1 MLNSWS
7 SGRPAVAVATV
18 LCAAST
24 LFVSGQ
30 VSSKRTSSDL
40 RLYVFD
46 CGYVRNIDTWSAF
59 GFDPAKIA
67 NTTDAA
73 CPCHLIVHP
82 KGTLVWDAGTVP
94 DDEIGK
100 HRVRVDG
107 AVPAGGT
114 ATTFVATKPLRQQLA
129 EVGYTPEEITYFAL
143 SHYHIDHAANANM
156 FKGSTW
162 LVRRAERDYMFA
174 PTPRGVR
181 AARNAAHYSE
191 LKNSR
196 TIIVEPDVYDV
207 FGDGR
212 VQLMATPGHT
222 PGHQVLVL
230 KLAKTGPVMLAGD
243 LYHYPEERR
252 LGWIPIPL
260 EFDVEQS
267 RASRAA
273 IEAYVKATATQ
284 LWIEHDYVA
293 NSKLKKSPAYYD

>member
-1 MLNSWS
+1 MLNSA
-7 SGRPAVAVATV
+7 SGRRAAVAVAIMLSV
-18 LCAAST
+18 GSA
-24 LFVSGQ
+24 LFVSAQ
-30 VSSKRTSSDL
+30 VSSKRPSGDL
-40 RLYVFD
+40 RLYVLD

-82 KGTLVWDAGTVP
+82 RGTLVWDAGTVP
-94 DDEIGK
+94 DDEIG
-100 HRVRVDG
+100 RQEVRVDR
-107 AVPAGGT
+107 AEPKRRT
-114 ATTFVATKPLRQQLA
+114 YFEATKPLRQQLA
-129 EVGYTPEEITYFAL
+129 DLGYKPEDITYFAL

-174 PTPRGVR
+174 PAPSGIR
-181 AARNAAHYSE
+181 AGNAAHFSE

-243 LYHYPEERR
+243 LYHYPEERQF
-252 LGWIPIPL
+252 GWIPIPL
-260 EFDVEQS
+260 EFSVEQS

-273 IEAYVKATATQ
+273 VEAYVKKTGTQ

>member
-7 SGRPAVAVATV
+7 SRRPAVAVATM
-18 LCAAST
+18 LCVGSA
-24 LFVSGQ
+24 LFVSAQ
-30 VSSKRTSSDL
+30 VSSQRPSSDV

-82 KGTLVWDAGTVP
+82 RGTLVWDAGTVP
-94 DDEIGK
+94 DHEIGK
-100 HRVRVDG
+100 PNVPVEG
-107 AVPAGGT
+107 AEPGRRST
-114 ATTFVATKPLRQQLA
+114 SFIATKPLRQQLA
-129 EVGYTPEEITYFAL
+129 EVGYKPEDITYFAL

-156 FKGSTW
+156 FKRSTW

-174 PTPRGVR
+174 PTPPGIR

-196 TIIVEPDVYDV
+196 TTIVEPDVYDV

-260 EFDVEQS
+260 EFNVEQS

-273 IEAYVKATATQ
+273 MEAYVKTTGTQ
-284 LWIEHDYVA
+284 LWIEHDYV
-293 NSKLKKSPAYYD
+293 

>member
-1 MLNSWS
+1 MRNSWS
-7 SGRPAVAVATV
+7 GRLPAVAVATCFCV
-18 LCAAST
+18 GSA
-24 LFVSGQ
+24 LFVGAQ
-30 VSSKRTSSDL
+30 VSSTRPSSDF
-40 RLYVFD
+40 RLYVLD

-100 HRVRVDG
+100 Q
-107 AVPAGGT
+107 AVPGNGAEPRRRT
-114 ATTFVATKPLRQQLA
+114 YFEATKPLRRQLA
-129 EVGYTPEEITYFAL
+129 DLGHKPEDITYFAL

-162 LVRRAERDYMFA
+162 LVRRAEREYMFA
-174 PTPRGVR
+174 PAPAGIR
-181 AARNAAHYSE
+181 AGNAAHFSE

-252 LGWIPIPL
+252 LGWIPLPL
-260 EFDVEQS
+260 EFNVEQS

-273 IEAYVKATATQ
+273 MEAYVKKTGTQ